1 VSAGRAATVVPGAGF
16 GAALSGRR
24 VFNGALVAAAG
35 LGSVFYPP
43 ALALILAVIAT
54 FGIIELRNLARRAG
68 GDFSLPVS
76 LCGSLA
82 YVILPL
88 LGQLQRFESALVG
101 FIVLGSM
108 LSAFRH
114 GTATF
119 FERSSRTAFA
129 ALYLGKP
136 LSYFL
141 LLDTSGSVAHGIAIT
156 IWTIVV
162 VALTDIVGMI
172 VGLRIGRT
180 PLAPHLSPR
189 KTWEGAIA
197 ACIVATGAAT
207 LLGFAP
213 QIAAPWWLGLTFGFA
228 VSCAAVVGD
237 LVESALKRN
246 AHVKDSGEIMPGH
259 GGVLDRFD
267 SYLVAGFIAYTV
279 LGAAGQ
285 L

>member
-1 VSAGRAATVVPGAGF
+1 
-16 GAALSGRR
+16 
-24 VFNGALVAAAG
+24 
-35 LGSVFYPP
+35 
-43 ALALILAVIAT
+43 
-54 FGIIELRNLARRAG
+54 
-68 GDFSLPVS
+68 
-76 LCGSLA
+76 
-82 YVILPL
+82 
-88 LGQLQRFESALVG
+88 
-101 FIVLGSM
+101 M
-108 LSAFRH
+108 
-114 GTATF
+114 
-119 FERSSRTAFA
+119 
-129 ALYLGKP
+129 
-136 LSYFL
+136 

-180 PLAPHLSPR
+180 PLAQHLSPR

-213 QIAAPWWLGLTFGFA
+213 QIAMPWWLGLTFGFA

-279 LGAAGQ
+279 LGAAGR

>member
-1 VSAGRAATVVPGAGF
+1 MSAGPAATVVPVAGF

-24 VFNGALVAAAG
+24 LLNGALVAAAG
-35 LGSVFYPP
+35 IGSVFYPP

-82 YVILPL
+82 YVVLPL
-88 LGQLQRFESALVG
+88 LGQLQRFESGLVG

-141 LLDTSGSVAHGIAIT
+141 LLDKSGSVAHGIAIT

-162 VALTDIVGMI
+162 VALTDIVGMV

-213 QIAAPWWLGLTFGFA
+213 QIAVPWWLGLVFGFS

-279 LGAAGQ
+279 LGAAGR